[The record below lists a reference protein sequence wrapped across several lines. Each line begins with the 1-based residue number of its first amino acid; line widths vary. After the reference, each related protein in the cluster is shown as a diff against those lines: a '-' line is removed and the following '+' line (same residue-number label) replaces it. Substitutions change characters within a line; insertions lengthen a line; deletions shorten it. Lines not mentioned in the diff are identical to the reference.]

1 MGGRSVHIAQIFA
14 TPTPLESPDQ
24 GGSFALPT
32 LSFASYTRIYG
43 CFNADD
49 NYHFF
54 SPTQGKLYLH
64 QSIVPFQSH
73 HSS

>member
-1 MGGRSVHIAQIFA
+1 MGSRSVHIAQIFA

-54 SPTQGKLYLH
+54 SPT
-64 QSIVPFQSH
+64 
-73 HSS
+73 